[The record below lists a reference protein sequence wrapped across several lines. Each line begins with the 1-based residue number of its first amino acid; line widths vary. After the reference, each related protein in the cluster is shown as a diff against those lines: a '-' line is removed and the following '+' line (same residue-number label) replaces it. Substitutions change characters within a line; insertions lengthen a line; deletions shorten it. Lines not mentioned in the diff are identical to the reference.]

1 MKFKGKSNGTH
12 IMCLGS
18 LDQDISDRSILAVFE
33 ALLDFCHHNVIFDI
47 NQDYRATNFQ
57 SNGL

>member
-1 MKFKGKSNGTH
+1 MF
-12 IMCLGS
+12 LGS

-33 ALLDFCHHNVIFDI
+33 GLLDFCHHNVVFDI

>member
-33 ALLDFCHHNVIFDI
+33 GLLDFCHRNVVLDI
-47 NQDYRATNFQ
+47 NQDYGATYFQ
-57 SNGL
+57 LNEL